1 MNLNIFKET
10 CRSEFDFLKNPSS
23 ISNLL
28 ASHIKI
34 VNGGYLLPLSLL
46 HLENDEIVNKLWNWR
61 EQHSYAYPS
70 RSKTDV
76 ESTKKWIKKAIID
89 NPDRI
94 LFLIYDEN
102 QKFVG
107 HAGFADASNSNCE
120 LEFDNILRGD
130 VSSRKGLMYDVM
142 TTLESWA
149 RSVLF
154 PNSFYLRVLDSN
166 KHAVDFYK
174 KIGFVEDR
182 KYGLVKETLENG
194 YRLIE
199 SNDNHTESQIVDSF
213 IVMKPA
219 IKKNIGEKMI
229 LTAGPSIGSREKV
242 FALDAAT
249 NGWNNEWSKY
259 LTLFEKKFA
268 EYVGVKYAIATS
280 SCTGALHISLNAL
293 GIGPGDEVIVP
304 EVTWVATANAVRFV
318 GATPVFADIDKKTWN
333 ISSDSIKKLINNN
346 TKAIIPVHLYGNP
359 CDMDEIMKIAKDF
372 NLYVVED
379 AAPSIGA
386 EFKGKKS
393 IRIRPNN

>member
-1 MNLNIFKET
+1 MNVNIFKQT

-46 HLENDEIVNKLWNWR
+46 HLENEEIVNKLWNWR

-130 VSSRKGLMYDVM
+130 ASSRKGLMYDVM
-142 TTLESWA
+142 TTLEKWA

-174 KIGFVEDR
+174 KIV
-182 KYGLVKETLENG
+182 ETL
-194 YRLIE
+194 
-199 SNDNHTESQIVDSF
+199 
-213 IVMKPA
+213 
-219 IKKNIGEKMI
+219 
-229 LTAGPSIGSREKV
+229 
-242 FALDAAT
+242 
-249 NGWNNEWSKY
+249 
-259 LTLFEKKFA
+259 
-268 EYVGVKYAIATS
+268 
-280 SCTGALHISLNAL
+280 
-293 GIGPGDEVIVP
+293 
-304 EVTWVATANAVRFV
+304 
-318 GATPVFADIDKKTWN
+318 
-333 ISSDSIKKLINNN
+333 
-346 TKAIIPVHLYGNP
+346 
-359 CDMDEIMKIAKDF
+359 
-372 NLYVVED
+372 
-379 AAPSIGA
+379 
-386 EFKGKKS
+386 
-393 IRIRPNN
+393 